1 MSRILIIFP
10 GTLILLVFVISCE
23 TDFDTTT
30 NYEDITVV
38 YGLLDRQQQ
47 TQFIK
52 INKAFLSETDVLTY
66 ANDPDSLNYPY
77 PIDVYI
83 QEINANGDV
92 VNTYEFDTTTV
103 YDKEDGIFYSDE
115 QILYKYT
122 APDPPIGYEEVF
134 LGGGFPVDTIPLWL
148 NSENTYKLFIKN
160 SISGKE
166 VTSETTLVSNFG
178 LKLPFL
184 NLTVLTFEMEP
195 NAYKKITWEVPFNA
209 SRFEFNMLFH
219 YGEVRSGA
227 DTSYNYIQLSS
238 NIVTTEE
245 VESEVSIYY
254 YDDTF
259 FTSCDH
265 LIPYQ
270 DPAMEAEVLSRF
282 SSFVEI
288 KIAAAENNFANYL
301 EINEP
306 STSIIQDKPQY
317 SNIENGIGIFS
328 GRSNYYNFKKIS
340 GPTGVKLSQYYQH
353 LKFIF

>member
-1 MSRILIIFP
+1 MSRIYTKLSGIF
-10 GTLILLVFVISCE
+10 ILLVFVISCE
-23 TDFDTTT
+23 TDFDMTT

-38 YGLLDRQQQ
+38 YGLLDQQQQ
-47 TQFIK
+47 TQFLK
-52 INKAFLSETDVLTY
+52 INKAFLSETDVLTF

-77 PIDVYI
+77 PLDVYI

-115 QILYKYT
+115 QYLYKYT
-122 APDPPIGYEEVF
+122 ATDPPLGYEVVT
-134 LGGGFPVDTIPLWL
+134 LGGGFPVDTIRLWL

-160 SISGKE
+160 PASGKE
-166 VTSETTLVSNFG
+166 ITSETTLVSNFG

-184 NLTVLTFEMEP
+184 NLTVITFEMEP
-195 NAYKKITWEVPFNA
+195 YSHKKITWQVPYNA
-209 SRFEFNMLFH
+209 GRFEVIMLFH

-227 DTSYNYIQLSS
+227 DTSYNYIELSS
-238 NIVTTEE
+238 NTITIEE
-245 VESEVSIYY
+245 GESESSIYY

-265 LIPYQ
+265 LIPYA
-270 DPAMEAEVLSRF
+270 DPLKEAEILSRF
-282 SSFVEI
+282 SSFIEI
-288 KIAAAENNFANYL
+288 KIAAAENNFAQYL

-306 STSIIQDKPQY
+306 STSIVQDRPQF

-328 GRSNYYNFKKIS
+328 GRSNYNNFKKLS
-340 GPTGVKLSQYYQH
+340 GPTSVKLSQYYPH
-353 LKFIF
+353 LKFNF